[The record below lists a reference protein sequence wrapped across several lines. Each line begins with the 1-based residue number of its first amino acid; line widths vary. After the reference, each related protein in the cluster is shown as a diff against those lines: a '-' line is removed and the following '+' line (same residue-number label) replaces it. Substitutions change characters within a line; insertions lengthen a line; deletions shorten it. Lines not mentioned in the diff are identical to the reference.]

1 MGFAIGLLLGA
12 VAGYFIRM
20 YQAKIEAEAKAIED
34 SLKNL

>member
-1 MGFAIGLLLGA
+1 MGIAIALLIGG